1 MRNKILNY
9 VFICTSLILSRFS
22 LATIHKLGEFF
33 GVLFHWLKPK
43 IKTILVQN
51 IKQSAIFTNKNTLK
65 SAIKSNIHE
74 TGKTMLES
82 LVIWGSTQQR
92 VLGWVKAVHNI
103 ELITE
108 AIHLKKGIIFLTP
121 HIGAYEIA
129 SIYYASQRPL
139 TVLYRPARKLWM
151 NALLISGRS
160 KGQIKLA
167 STSIAGVKKLF
178 IALKNGEAVGILP
191 DQIASKG
198 EGEWA
203 NFFGKPMYTM
213 VLASKLAKKTNAV
226 VIMIVAERLPKGQ
239 GFVIHLESLAQS
251 NIDNTSLL
259 NQHIEGQIKKFPL
272 QYMWNYNRYKQP

>member
-9 VFICTSLILSRFS
+9 VFISISLILSRLS
-22 LATIHKLGEFF
+22 LATIHKLGELI
-33 GVLFHWLKPK
+33 GVFSHWLKPK
-43 IKTILVQN
+43 TKMVLVQN
-51 IKQSAIFTNKNTLK
+51 IIQSAIFADENALKN
-65 SAIKSNIHE
+65 AIKLNIHE

-82 LVIWGSTQQR
+82 LVIWGSTQQQ

-108 AIHLKKGIIFLTP
+108 AINLKKGIIFLTP
-121 HIGAYEIA
+121 HIGAYEVA

-139 TVLYRPARKLWM
+139 TILYRPARKLWM
-151 NALLISGRS
+151 NDLLISGRS

-167 STSIAGVKKLF
+167 PTSIGGVKKLF
-178 IALKNGEAVGILP
+178 MALINGEAVGILP

-203 NFFGKPMYTM
+203 NFFNKPMYTM
-213 VLASKLAKKTNAV
+213 VLASKLAKKTGAV
-226 VIMIVAERLPKGQ
+226 VIMAVAERLPKGQ
-239 GFVIHLESLAQS
+239 GFVLHLESLAPS
-251 NIDNTSLL
+251 NIDNTHLL
-259 NQHIEGQIKKFPL
+259 NQHIERQIKKFPL